1 MNFLA
6 YKGCLMF
13 LFCYVVQMRA
23 VSFKLLLYDV
33 LIYGSS
39 YIYVV
44 IRVTR
49 THRCCQIF
57 TFHIGYFPI
66 RGCFTFMCAMRYSP
80 NWGCLIFISYIMR
93 YSPYKGYLTSNLH
106 LEAPCIYVV
115 LRDRYLPHSGPL
127 TSKLHYEA

>member
-1 MNFLA
+1 
-6 YKGCLMF
+6 MF

-57 TFHIGYFPI
+57 TFHIDVASI
-66 RGCFTFMCAMRYSP
+66 
-80 NWGCLIFISYIMR
+80 
-93 YSPYKGYLTSNLH
+93 YLVTQH
-106 LEAPCIYVV
+106 KYEE
-115 LRDRYLPHSGPL
+115 PL
-127 TSKLHYEA
+127 SANSM